1 MEITDHHVD
10 KLLAVKLPSS
20 GSLRSRNSSMATSIG
35 TATGDLEEEE
45 EDHRYTS
52 LKDIMMNSPTWHCH
66 GYAHAHGA
74 TTSSALEGHD
84 YFMSSSS
91 PANISIR
98 NELVK
103 HAASAYL
110 QSAAILASSRNQNC
124 FVALWGRIDHHTSG
138 GPNGAAGGGGRLL
151 CWYWNVYVRNPLRS
165 CFQPIFKCLSCML
178 ANSRS
183 SSTIPFPFS

>member
-10 KLLAVKLPSS
+10 KFLGVKLPSF

-35 TATGDLEEEE
+35 TAAGELEDEEEE

-66 GYAHAHGA
+66 AHAHGA
-74 TTSSALEGHD
+74 TTSS
-84 YFMSSSS
+84 
-91 PANISIR
+91 ANISIR

-124 FVALWGRIDHHTSG
+124 FVAFWGRIDHHMSG
-138 GPNGAAGGGGRLL
+138 GPNATAGGGGRLL

-165 CFQPIFKCLSCML
+165 CFQPIFRFLSCML

-183 SSTIPFPFS
+183 GSTIPFPFS